1 MYALTKEQLLRDLH
15 KAFLCARRHKAF
27 KPYVKVF
34 ERYLERNLIELRD
47 ALWNKT
53 YKPLPAMCFPISDP
67 TKREIIAAQFRD
79 CVVNHLY
86 FNYVHEMY
94 ERTMIYDTFSCIKG
108 RGTSLGIKRAV
119 HHLKGVTINFTED
132 GFILQKDIKGFFIHI
147 NRRLTRRI
155 ACQSLDKMAT
165 HIVHKGESLVWGEIV
180 DIPFVKYMT
189 NVICLHD
196 PTKDCVVI
204 GSDKE
209 WKGVP
214 DSKCMRKAKP
224 GYGFALGNLNSQIL
238 AGVLLNILDQ
248 FVKRVLKCKH
258 YLRSTDDMLF
268 MEKTLKRIRKI
279 NRKITDFLRDVLELE
294 TNEGKT
300 RIRDCRLGFK
310 FLGVFIKP
318 YRLFTCVQTM
328 RRIRAKLHSVIF
340 SGKSPEKIACSVN
353 SFLGMMKHYN
363 TFRMR
368 IKLVLPYIIN
378 GKLIGSFNQDYTVFK
393 PLEIQGGCQA
403 SLFFIY

>member
-1 MYALTKEQLLRDLH
+1 MYALTKEHLLRDLH
-15 KAFLCARRHKAF
+15 KAFLCARRHKAN

-34 ERYLERNLIELRD
+34 ERFLERNLIELRD
-47 ALWNKT
+47 ALW
-53 YKPLPAMCFPISDP
+53 YRRYIPLPAKCFPISDP

-86 FNYVHEMY
+86 FNYVHEMF
-94 ERTMIYDTFSCIKG
+94 ERTMIYDTYSCIKR

-119 HHLKGVTINFTED
+119 HHLRSVTVNYTED

-147 NRRLTRRI
+147 NRRLTRKL
-155 ACQSLDKMAT
+155 ACASLDRMAT
-165 HIVHKGESLVWGEIV
+165 HVVHKGEPALWGDIV

-189 NVICLHD
+189 NVICLHN
-196 PTKDCVVI
+196 PTKDCIVI

-209 WKGVP
+209 WEGLP

-248 FVKRVLKCKH
+248 YVKRVLKCKH
-258 YLRSTDDMLF
+258 YQRSTDDMLI
-268 MEKTLKRIRKI
+268 MEKTLKRIRKV
-279 NRKITDFLRDVLELE
+279 NRKITEFLRNVLDLD

-300 RIRDCRLGFK
+300 RIRDYRLGFK
-310 FLGVFIKP
+310 FLGVFIKA
-318 YRLFTCVQTM
+318 YRMYVCSQTM
-328 RRIRAKLHSVIF
+328 RRIRLKLHSVLN
-340 SGKSPEKIACSVN
+340 SGLSQERIASSVN

-368 IKLVLPYIIN
+368 IKLFLPYIVN
-378 GKLIGSFNQDYTVFK
+378 GKLIGSFNQDYTVFN
-393 PLEIQGGCQA
+393 PLKKQGVQMA
-403 SLFFIY
+403 